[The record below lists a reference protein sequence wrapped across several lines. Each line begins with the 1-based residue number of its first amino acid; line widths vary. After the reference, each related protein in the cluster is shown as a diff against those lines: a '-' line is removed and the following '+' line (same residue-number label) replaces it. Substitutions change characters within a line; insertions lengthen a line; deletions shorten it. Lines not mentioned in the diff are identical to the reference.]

1 MTREKSTAPAETT
14 QDLELSA
21 ETSSIALGP
30 GGETAEYVFVAPE
43 MAAEWLTRNIDRNR
57 NVKKSRISG
66 YVRDIQSGNW
76 VLTGEAI
83 KFDVNGRLIDG
94 QNRCHEIVAAG
105 CRARVLVVRGISQ
118 EALVVLD
125 SGSARN
131 TGDMLVITGLSERAD
146 AKDVGAIAR
155 LHVAWKK
162 GDVRHAASHIGGS
175 AQLTK
180 TEMAE
185 AVMSIPDIDF
195 AARFA
200 RNVYRYIRLPVS
212 ALGVAFLEFSA
223 IDVDDTAEFFNR
235 IRDGIQTGP
244 GDPFLTLSR
253 RVASDLQAGASRR
266 ILPGQ
271 ALSYLFRTWNAYRG
285 GETLMKL
292 QIGSPQVGFAPV
304 PSPR

>member
-1 MTREKSTAPAETT
+1 MTRENSTASAETT
-14 QDLELSA
+14 PDLAHCA
-21 ETSSIALGP
+21 ETSSIAFGP
-30 GGETAEYVFVAPE
+30 GGETAEYVFVTPE
-43 MAAEWLTRNIDRNR
+43 MAAQWLARNIDRNR

-66 YVRDIQSGNW
+66 YVRDILSNNW

-83 KFDVNGRLIDG
+83 KFDVDGRLIDG
-94 QNRCHEIVAAG
+94 QNRCHAIVSAG
-105 CRARVLVVRGISQ
+105 CGAWVLVVRGISQ

-155 LHVAWKK
+155 LYVALKK
-162 GDVRHAASHIGGS
+162 GDVKHAASHIGGS
-175 AQLTK
+175 TQMTK

-185 AVMSIPDIDF
+185 AVMSIPNVDF

-200 RNVYRYIRLPVS
+200 RGLYRYIRLPVS
-212 ALGVAFLEFSA
+212 ALGVAFLEFSE

-244 GDPFLTLSR
+244 GDPLLTFSR
-253 RVASDLQAGASRR
+253 RVASDLHAGASRR
-266 ILPGQ
+266 ILPRQ
-271 ALSYLFRTWNAYRG
+271 ALFYLFRTWNAYRG
-285 GETLMKL
+285 GESVLKL
-292 QIGSPQVGFAPV
+292 QIGSPQSGFAPV
-304 PSPR
+304 PALR

>member
-1 MTREKSTAPAETT
+1 M
-14 QDLELSA
+14 
-21 ETSSIALGP
+21 
-30 GGETAEYVFVAPE
+30 FVTPE
-43 MAAEWLTRNIDRNR
+43 MAAQWLARNIDRNR

-66 YVRDIQSGNW
+66 YVRDMQSDNW

-83 KFDVNGRLIDG
+83 KFDVDGRLIDG
-94 QNRCHEIVAAG
+94 QNRCHAIVSAG
-105 CRARVLVVRGISQ
+105 CGAWVLVVRGISQ

-155 LHVAWKK
+155 LHVALKK
-162 GDVRHAASHIGGS
+162 GDVKHAASHIGGS

-185 AVMSIPDIDF
+185 AVMGIPDIDF
-195 AARFA
+195 APRFA

-271 ALSYLFRTWNAYRG
+271 ALFYLFRTWNAYRG
-285 GETLMKL
+285 GETLLKL
-292 QIGSPQVGFAPV
+292 QIGSPQSGFAPV
-304 PSPR
+304 PVPH

>member
-1 MTREKSTAPAETT
+1 M
-14 QDLELSA
+14 
-21 ETSSIALGP
+21 
-30 GGETAEYVFVAPE
+30 
-43 MAAEWLTRNIDRNR
+43 
-57 NVKKSRISG
+57 KKSRING
-66 YVRDIQSGNW
+66 YVRDIQSNNW

-83 KFDVNGRLIDG
+83 KFDIDGRLIDG
-94 QNRCHEIVAAG
+94 QNRCHAIVSAG
-105 CRARVLVVRGISQ
+105 CGAWVLVVRGISR

-155 LHVAWKK
+155 LYVAWKS
-162 GDVRHAASHIGGS
+162 GDVKHAASHIGGS

-185 AVMSIPDIDF
+185 AVMSIPNVDF

-200 RNVYRYIRLPVS
+200 RGLYRYIRLPVS
-212 ALGVAFLEFSA
+212 AMGVAFLEFSA
-223 IDVDDTAEFFNR
+223 LDVDDTAEFFNR

-266 ILPGQ
+266 ILPR
-271 ALSYLFRTWNAYRG
+271 SG
-285 GETLMKL
+285 GLPAHDL
-292 QIGSPQVGFAPV
+292 RV
-304 PSPR
+304 